1 MSLDGFMKINGG
13 NRIGECEEM
22 LVGMLAAIKPLLH
35 EVVLVLEHF
44 FDSAFADVAA
54 VFLFAVDG
62 IREILVIC
70 TDCFCNGSRGSP
82 CAEEVTNNFLA
93 CANFGKGAVEVLIQV
108 NPERLLLSGE
118 YDAV

>member
-1 MSLDGFMKINGG
+1 MKINGG

-22 LVGMLAAIKPLLH
+22 LIRMLASIKPLLH

-44 FDSAFADVAA
+44 FDSAFADVSA